1 VFAEQWWWHDVNL
14 NTSVFSF
21 ISVQSKGKDIKNQ
34 ATILV
39 GRGASTQV
47 TKRWSADQA
56 PELIQGPGVLPNL
69 GGKQVKRDVRGR
81 W

>member
-39 GRGASTQV
+39 GRNASY
-47 TKRWSADQA
+47 K
-56 PELIQGPGVLPNL
+56 
-69 GGKQVKRDVRGR
+69 KDVNPLLLFGCP
-81 W
+81 